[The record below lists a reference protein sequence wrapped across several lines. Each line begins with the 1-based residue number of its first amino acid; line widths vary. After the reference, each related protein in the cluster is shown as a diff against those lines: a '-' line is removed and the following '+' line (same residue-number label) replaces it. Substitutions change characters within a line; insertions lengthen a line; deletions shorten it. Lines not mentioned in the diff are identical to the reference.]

1 MIPIKD
7 DVPTRTFPAVTVA
20 IILLNVLVFG
30 YQVSLGPRYGEFL
43 VYRAG
48 IIPYEIAHLH
58 DVEPYD
64 LVPLPFTLLTALF
77 LHGGFVHLLG
87 NMLYLWIFGN
97 NVEDSMG
104 HGRFIV
110 FYLLCGLVASLFQ
123 VYVFPN
129 SRVPVIG
136 ASGAIAGVLGG
147 YLLLFPRAKVLTLV
161 PIFFFIWLIRLP
173 ALFVLGFWF
182 IIQLLNAG
190 SGGGV
195 AWFAHIGGFVCGF
208 VLIKLFAR
216 RRLRRI
222 YL

>member
-7 DVPTRTFPAVTVA
+7 DVPTSTFPAVTVA

-48 IIPYEIAHLH
+48 IIPYEITHLH

-110 FYLLCGLVASLFQ
+110 FYLLCGLVASLSQ

-147 YLLLFPRAKVLTLV
+147 YLLLFPRARVLTLV

-190 SGGGV
+190 AGGGV